1 MSDGKVETYTR
12 CVEHLCGSA
21 DTFFTSVFGAQARQL
36 SDYRNAE
43 IKTLLADLLG
53 QEQTRE
59 LGRKAGETAKLLK
72 AGLVALR
79 QEAAAMDSETGRL
92 ARAQSDAADAPA
104 TCRSGPGSRDSGSVD
119 AGEARQVYAQVTVQR
134 EQAREA
140 DARRAQLLQERE
152 AVQAAGRTGMQE
164 LEDREKDEL
173 QRLDRLT
180 RRAAQRQAQVG
191 QRRERLED
199 AQARCRALLA
209 WSTGATPGA
218 CRRPSGCWR
227 CALSVHARVE
237 TRWPSGSRPRVS
249 CALWCNGFRAS
260 SAGGAGCLAGAV
272 APAPFGPGR

>member
-1 MSDGKVETYTR
+1 
-12 CVEHLCGSA
+12 
-21 DTFFTSVFGAQARQL
+21 
-36 SDYRNAE
+36 
-43 IKTLLADLLG
+43 
-53 QEQTRE
+53 
-59 LGRKAGETAKLLK
+59 
-72 AGLVALR
+72 
-79 QEAAAMDSETGRL
+79 MDSETGRL

-104 TCRSGPGSRDSGSVD
+104 RADQAQAAAT
-119 AGEARQVYAQVTVQR
+119 AAALTLGEARQVYAQVTVQR

-209 WSTGATPGA
+209 REHLVRNAL
-218 CRRPSGCWR
+218 RRLPQAER
-227 CALSVHARVE
+227 LLALRAERARQGRDQVAE
-237 TRWPSGSRPRVS
+237 WEQAKGQLRALVQRVQ
-249 CALWCNGFRAS
+249 GI
-260 SAGGAGCLAGAV
+260 
-272 APAPFGPGR
+272 